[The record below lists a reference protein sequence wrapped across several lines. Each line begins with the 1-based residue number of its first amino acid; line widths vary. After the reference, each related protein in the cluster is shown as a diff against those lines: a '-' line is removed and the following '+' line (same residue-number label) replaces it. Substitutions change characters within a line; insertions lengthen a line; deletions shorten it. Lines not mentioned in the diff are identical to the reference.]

1 MDNNNGKSNNNFL
14 SGFILGALIGGAIVF
29 LLGTEKGKKILKAIS
44 DEGLDNLSDILEK
57 ADKAANLDEVFEEE
71 EGQEISPKTE
81 LIVKEASDDR
91 HKPKRFFRGIS
102 RHLN

>member
-14 SGFILGALIGGAIVF
+14 SGFLLGALIGGAIVF

-57 ADKAANLDEVFEEE
+57 ADKATNLDEVFEEE
-71 EGQEISPKTE
+71 EEQEISPKTE
-81 LIVKEASDDR
+81 LIEKESSDDR
-91 HKPKRFFRGIS
+91 RKPKRFFRGIS

>member
-1 MDNNNGKSNNNFL
+1 MDNNNSKSNNNFL
-14 SGFILGALIGGAIVF
+14 SGFLLGALIGGVIVF

-71 EGQEISPKTE
+71 EQEISPKTE
-81 LIVKEASDDR
+81 LIAKEVSDDR
-91 HKPKRFFRGIS
+91 RKPKRFFRGIS

>member
-1 MDNNNGKSNNNFL
+1 MDNNNNKSNNNFL
-14 SGFILGALIGGAIVF
+14 SGFLLGALVGGVIVF

-44 DEGLDNLSDILEK
+44 DEGLVNLSDILEK

-71 EGQEISPKTE
+71 DEQEVSSKTE
-81 LIVKEASDDR
+81 LIAKEVSDDR
-91 HKPKRFFRGIS
+91 RKPKRFFRGIS